1 MIQED
6 SLVLKC
12 KKVKWEGK
20 MTKEKYKDKQ
30 KKISTVLNHEQLEI
44 HTIALDKHNQ
54 YHRYLPFNF

>member
-44 HTIALDKHNQ
+44 HTVDLDTISIIEIFLLISN
-54 YHRYLPFNF
+54 